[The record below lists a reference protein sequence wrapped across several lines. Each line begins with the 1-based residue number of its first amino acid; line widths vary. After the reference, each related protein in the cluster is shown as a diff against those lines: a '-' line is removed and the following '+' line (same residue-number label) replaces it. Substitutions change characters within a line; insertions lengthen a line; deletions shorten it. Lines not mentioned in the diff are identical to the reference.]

1 MHRFCMIA
9 VNPQD
14 EVSCRTKIQERS
26 IIFMYRRR
34 HHRRSWKRREK
45 RASLQKIMVGL
56 SVICILIVC
65 AAVALK
71 TRRATQRV
79 EAQSALMQASAV
91 IRMAE
96 MVREPDKKL
105 KSVQEE
111 EGTEDFWEEA
121 AAGCQTEEVIIIDP
135 GHGGM
140 DGGCVFDDILEK
152 DINRMI
158 AAKVVVRLKELGYQ
172 AELAR
177 EGDEFIDK
185 TERVENA
192 NAKNALI
199 YVSIH
204 QNSCEDDSVEGIET
218 WYDGSDQTRDSGWL
232 AQCIQQETVQ
242 ATGAK
247 GRELVSHEDLCVISK
262 STMPS
267 CLIET
272 GFLSNREERE
282 KLATKEYR
290 EQIADGIV
298 KGIVRYLAF
307 DEDSGEDM
315 AGQSARN

>member
-1 MHRFCMIA
+1 
-9 VNPQD
+9 
-14 EVSCRTKIQERS
+14 
-26 IIFMYRRR
+26 MYRRR
-34 HHRRSWKRREK
+34 HHHSAWKRREK

-71 TRRATQRV
+71 TKKATQRV
-79 EAQSALMQASAV
+79 EAQSALMQASTLTKK
-91 IRMAE
+91 AE
-96 MVREPDKKL
+96 MVLEPDQETE
-105 KSVQEE
+105 SVQEDKQT
-111 EGTEDFWEEA
+111 GDSWEEA
-121 AAGCQTEEVIIIDP
+121 AAGCQAEDVIVIDP

-158 AAKVVVRLKELGYQ
+158 AAKVVVRLRKLGYQ

-177 EGDEFIDK
+177 AGDEFIDK

-192 NAKNALI
+192 NAKNALL

-272 GFLSNREERE
+272 GFLSNRKERE

-290 EQIADGIV
+290 EQIADGITR
-298 KGIVRYLAF
+298 GIVRYLTS
-307 DEDSGEDM
+307 DEDLGGEKAD
-315 AGQSARN
+315 